1 MKLAKY
7 SSTGQY
13 LGIFDAYDSIIQLCG
28 GGYTDGRPAFTYGTQ
43 FTQTVRNKFEFFLNI
58 FKSKIA

>member
-43 FTQTVRNKFEFFLNI
+43 FTQTVRNKFEFF
-58 FKSKIA
+58 

>member
-28 GGYTDGRPAFTYGTQ
+28 GGYTDGIPAFTFGTQ
-43 FTQTVRNKFEFFLNI
+43 FSQTVRNKFEFFLNI